1 MAHQRVPRE
10 PPYAHELTFDNAHED
25 HRASG
30 LHYRQNLQQ
39 PQYMSNL
46 TYGDSSAFLNLET
59 SNDSST
65 YMNAQALPN
74 SPPHAH
80 GPPSQ
85 YQMGNTDFQKRSGQ
99 ISQQRFQGAFD
110 NNQRSTVQ
118 AQDNYSRKPT
128 QKPRTQHFIPN
139 QDLPVEYA
147 DPLQH
152 TFNDSFSNLTTSSNA
167 FMVSP
172 GIIAPAGQ
180 SALPNE
186 SRQPRVEVGGQ
197 HQAQNQIH
205 QPSNPSN
212 AFAEYNRLIKQ
223 TNTHS
228 INSRL
233 MEARSSLSRLSRW
246 LMQNL
251 EPLGKLKRNFDI
263 EKSCL
268 NFEGL
273 IHDVEAEGDDWRKAY
288 EQRLQFWRDIH
299 HSWLVL
305 LQRQWDEMRQLRE
318 PRTTNANILSKSS
331 LQGLGDEVVQ
341 VGDALEKFG
350 LVDYEMGFQ
359 EGELIM
365 RTLILHS
372 LTYTNPC

>member
-1 MAHQRVPRE
+1 MDRNVQPRRSSYAMAHQRVPRE

-99 ISQQRFQGAFD
+99 ISQQRFQDAFD

-152 TFNDSFSNLTTSSNA
+152 TFNDSFPNLTTSSNA

-228 INSRL
+228 INGRL

-263 EKSCL
+263 EKSC
-268 NFEGL
+268 
-273 IHDVEAEGDDWRKAY
+273 
-288 EQRLQFWRDIH
+288 
-299 HSWLVL
+299 
-305 LQRQWDEMRQLRE
+305 
-318 PRTTNANILSKSS
+318 
-331 LQGLGDEVVQ
+331 
-341 VGDALEKFG
+341 
-350 LVDYEMGFQ
+350 
-359 EGELIM
+359 
-365 RTLILHS
+365 
-372 LTYTNPC
+372 